1 MVALG
6 FRIRSNHVKFGL
18 LEWLPVTVAA
28 EKMKQCCC
36 LCVTFTMKVIEQN
49 RLRVRPSQVYLG

>member
-28 EKMKQCCC
+28 KNE
-36 LCVTFTMKVIEQN
+36 TMLLFMCN
-49 RLRVRPSQVYLG
+49 LYL